1 MNSIVWTISASDPSS
16 RTGIQADLLTINDLA
31 GEPCSVI
38 SAITMRDVGVYEAI
52 SDNIFT
58 EQLDRL
64 ASTAPAKVIKIGLL
78 ANIEQVQILS
88 EKLDFYKRTWSVH
101 PFVIYDPVAIVE
113 SDINIV
119 EPGIIA
125 QIKNQLLPLVDL
137 LILNAREVFV
147 LSGHALLSGE
157 SFQPA
162 AQTLI
167 SFGCKSV
174 LIKGGDFEVIDNVS
188 IDYWTDGQRE
198 IALTSERI
206 ENTACLGLGAILAS
220 AMAAVIAQNY
230 FIEDAFVIAKAYVNQ
245 RLEAILKNDNSNSVN
260 IGWPT
265 SSTYFPEVVFPESK
279 VGYEFDLQGSL
290 EMGSEFPS
298 CDTAE
303 LGLYPVLATVDWLE
317 KILALGVKTVQLRI
331 KDKSSNDVEKQVI
344 DAIALGRKH
353 NARLFI
359 NDYWQLAIKHGAYGV
374 HLGQEDIQIADLAMI
389 ADAGL
394 RLGISTHGYFELLT
408 AKQLKPSYIALG
420 HIFETQTKDM
430 PSEPQ
435 GVERLQK
442 YVVLLD
448 GIPSVAIGGIN
459 IQRAEQV
466 CATGVG
472 SIAVVSAITKADDPK
487 LVINSFRQIMNK
499 TKQNKTKL

>member
-38 SAITMRDVGVYEAI
+38 TAITAQNTSLIEAI
-52 SDNIFT
+52 SEKVFI
-58 EQLDRL
+58 EQLDSL
-64 ASTAPAKVIKIGLL
+64 ALMSPAKVIKIGRL

-88 EKLDFYKRTWSVH
+88 EKLALYKRTWRIP
-101 PFVIYDPVAIVE
+101 PFIIYDPVAIVE
-113 SDINIV
+113 SDLHIV

-125 QIKNQLLPLVDL
+125 LIKNKLLPLVDL
-137 LILNAREVFV
+137 LTVNAREVFV

-167 SFGCKSV
+167 SIGCKSV
-174 LIKGGDFEVIDNVS
+174 LIKGGDFEVIDNTS

-198 IALTSERI
+198 IALTSKRL
-206 ENTACLGLGAILAS
+206 ENTVCLGLGAILAS
-220 AMAAVIAQNY
+220 AIAAAIAQSY

-245 RLEAILKNDNSNSVN
+245 RIKITKNSAESVN

-279 VGYEFDLQGSL
+279 VGYEFDLPGSL
-290 EMGSEFPS
+290 EIGAEFPS

-331 KDKSSNDVEKQVI
+331 KDQSPEDIEQQIIS
-344 DAIALGRKH
+344 AIALGRKY

-374 HLGQEDIQIADLAMI
+374 HLGQEDIQVADLAMI

-394 RLGISTHGYFELLT
+394 RLGISTHGYFELLC

-420 HIFETQTKDM
+420 HIFETQTKEM

-442 YVVLLD
+442 YVDLLD
-448 GIPSVAIGGIN
+448 GIPIVAIGGIDL
-459 IQRAEQV
+459 QRAEQV

-472 SIAVVSAITKADDPK
+472 SIAVVSAITKADNPQR
-487 LVINSFRQIMNK
+487 VIDTFRQIIDK
-499 TKQNKTKL
+499 TKP